1 MIVYSL
7 FGYRDF
13 WKGRIMADVDSVKQA
28 KNIYENVP
36 METPGFFLKGAGSL
50 DWGMKNRLSRIFNPD
65 SGRTVML
72 AIDHGY
78 FQGPTTG
85 LERIDLTIVP
95 LMPYADALMLTR
107 GILRTT
113 VPPSLT
119 KPIVMRCSG
128 GPSILKELSNEQLA
142 VDIEDA
148 IRMNVAAITLQVFI
162 GGEFETRSVHN
173 MTRLVDIGL
182 RYGIPTMAVTAVGKN
197 MVRDARYFR
206 LACRMCAE
214 LGAQFVKTY
223 YVDEGFETVTACCPV
238 PIVMAGGK
246 KIPELD
252 ALTMAY
258 NAIQQGASG
267 VDMGRNIFQ
276 SDAPEAMIQA
286 VRKIVH
292 DNARPAEAFDLYKS
306 LKNEKN
312 GKR

>member
-1 MIVYSL
+1 MPEADKNKKEKQY
-7 FGYRDF
+7 Y
-13 WKGRIMADVDSVKQA
+13 ADVPA
-28 KNIYENVP
+28 KNH
-36 METPGFFLKGAGSL
+36 GFFLKGSGSL
-50 DWGMKNRLSRIFNPD
+50 DWGMKNRLSRIFKPE
-65 SGRTVML
+65 SGRTLML

-85 LERIDLTIVP
+85 LERIDLNIVP

-113 VPPSLT
+113 VPPAIT

-162 GGEFETRSVHN
+162 GGEYETRSVHN
-173 MTRLVDIGL
+173 MTRLVDMGM
-182 RYGIPTMAVTAVGKN
+182 RYGIPTMAVTAVGKD
-197 MVRDARYFR
+197 MVRDAKYFR

-214 LGAQFVKTY
+214 LGAQIVKTY
-223 YVDEGFETVTACCPV
+223 YVPEDFETITASCPV

-258 NAIQQGASG
+258 NAVQQGASG

-276 SDAPEAMIQA
+276 SDAPKAMMQA
-286 VRKIVH
+286 VAKIVH
-292 DNARPAEAFDLYKS
+292 ENMKPKDALELYET
-306 LKNEKN
+306 LKNEAK
-312 GKR
+312 